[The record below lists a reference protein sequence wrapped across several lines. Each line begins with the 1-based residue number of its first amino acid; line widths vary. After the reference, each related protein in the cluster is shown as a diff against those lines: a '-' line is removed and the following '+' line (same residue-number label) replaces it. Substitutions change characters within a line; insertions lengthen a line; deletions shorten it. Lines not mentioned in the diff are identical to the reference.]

1 MQINWF
7 TFAAQIVNFLVLI
20 WLLKRFLYGPI
31 ISAMDRREETI
42 RSRLESAEEKE
53 REARRQ
59 SEQLAAERQA
69 LEEER
74 ERLLAEAR
82 DEVEHRKKEWMA
94 EARQEVEQ
102 QEQRWRETV
111 RQQQSSFLQELR
123 DRSGRQL
130 IAAAEQIIDDLSG
143 ESLEEQVL
151 ETFIDRLQSLDAEG
165 RSALRTGLRS
175 ETNAAPIIFSS
186 FEIPEFARSRISELL
201 REQVDTNLQPRF
213 RVESGMPLGIE
224 LKAGGWKLAWSVH
237 SYLTAV
243 EDELRRL
250 FETERRKPLE
260 SDGESRQ
267 EEVAE

>member
-69 LEEER
+69 LEEDR
-74 ERLLAEAR
+74 ERLMAEAR
-82 DEVEHRKKEWMA
+82 EEVEQRKKEWMV
-94 EARQEVEQ
+94 EARRDVEE

-130 IAAAEQIIDDLSG
+130 IAAAEQIIDDLAG
-143 ESLEEQVL
+143 ESLEDQVL
-151 ETFIDRLQSLDAEG
+151 ETFIDRLESLDAEG
-165 RSALRTGLRS
+165 RSALRSGLRS
-175 ETNAAPIIFSS
+175 ETNAAPIISSS
-186 FEIPEFARSRISELL
+186 FEVPDSVRTRISEVL
-201 REQVDTNLQPRF
+201 REAFGTELQPRY
-213 RVESGMPLGIE
+213 REDPGMPLGIE
-224 LKAGGWKLAWSVH
+224 LKAGGWKLAWSVR
-237 SYLTAV
+237 SYLAAV
-243 EDELRRL
+243 EEELRRL
-250 FETERRKPLE
+250 FETERRKPVA
-260 SDGESRQ
+260 SDGESRN
-267 EEVAE
+267 E